1 MFKKS
6 KRKQY
11 KTELTNVL
19 KEYPNEDIYRV
30 VVTRVDNNGLE
41 DKQPLTTPNRPKGY
55 VINAIAL
62 YARKMEITTYEA
74 DSNKIRIHIAH
85 VNVREFYI
93 DIIKGNFE
101 L

>member
-11 KTELTNVL
+11 KEELTSVL
-19 KEYPNEDIYRV
+19 KEYPNEDIYRAII
-30 VVTRVDNNGLE
+30 TRVDNNGLE
-41 DKQPLTTPNRPKGY
+41 SQQPLTTPNRPKGY
-55 VINAIAL
+55 VINAVVL
-62 YARKMEITTYEA
+62 YTRKMEITEYES
-74 DSNKIRIHIAH
+74 DSNKIRIHIEPIK
-85 VNVREFYI
+85 VRDFYI